1 MTWEA
6 TGGGPTVQA
15 YIFVSK
21 LLAASVA
28 RTQNS
33 WSPGA
38 RPVYVF
44 GEVHVGAV
52 AQRPV
57 RSVPA
62 STRRHWNVTP
72 LSRFAENSNV
82 ALVSTVI
89 LSGVESME
97 TLKSPSSTAHV

>member
-1 MTWEA
+1 
-6 TGGGPTVQA
+6 
-15 YIFVSK
+15 

-33 WSPGA
+33 WAPEA

-44 GEVHVGAV
+44 GEVQVGAV

-62 STRRHWNVTP
+62 STRRHWNVIP
-72 LSRFAENSNV
+72 LCRLAENSNV
-82 ALVSTVI
+82 AFVSTVT
-89 LSGVESME
+89 LSGVESIE
-97 TLKSPSSTAHV
+97 TLKAPSWTAHV